1 MLANQNADAINF
13 TSEKKNRTAN
23 QNADTANFT
32 SEKHRMR

>member
-1 MLANQNADAINF
+1 MLANQNADTII
-13 TSEKKNRTAN
+13 SLVKKNRTAN